1 VEISAS
7 RAEKSFGSS
16 AGAAAPF
23 DEEACCCDLDS
34 SRAALPPFLW
44 RWGVVV
50 KERRVG
56 GGERVVCFWER
67 EVVGVRVEACL
78 IWVG

>member
-1 VEISAS
+1 MSAS

-23 DEEACCCDLDS
+23 EEEACCWDFDS
-34 SRAALPPFLW
+34 SRAALAPFLR

-50 KERRVG
+50 KERRGLDVG
-56 GGERVVCFWER
+56 RVYC
-67 EVVGVRVEACL
+67 
-78 IWVG
+78 